1 MSYLLDTHT
10 LIWAITE
17 PQKLSATA
25 KKVLI
30 NSENEILVSAV
41 SFWEISLKYSIG
53 KLTLEGYMPEDFPTA
68 AIATGFKVI
77 PLTAETTST
86 YHRLKA
92 SYHRDPFDKMLI
104 WQAIQHNF
112 TLISCDENVHKYE
125 SEGLKVIW

>member
-17 PQKLSATA
+17 PQKLS
-25 KKVLI
+25 VLARKI
-30 NSENEILVSAV
+30 LVNSENDILVSAV

-53 KLTLEGYMPEDFPTA
+53 KLRLEGYTPEDFPKAT
-68 AIATGFKVI
+68 IATGFQI
-77 PLTAETTST
+77 IALNAETTST
-86 YHRLKA
+86 YHYLKA

-104 WQAIQHNF
+104 WQAIQRNF
-112 TLISCDENVHKYE
+112 TLISCDENIHKYE

>member
-10 LIWAITE
+10 LIWAIAE

-25 KKVLI
+25 RKVLI

-53 KLTLEGYMPEDFPTA
+53 KLTLEGYMPEDFLKS

-77 PLTAETTST
+77 PLTAEITCT
-86 YHRLKA
+86 YHQLKA

-104 WQAIQHNF
+104 WQAIQHRF
-112 TLISCDENVHKYE
+112 TLISCDENVRKYE

>member
-53 KLTLEGYMPEDFPTA
+53 KLTLEGYVPEDFPKA

-77 PLTAETTST
+77 PLTDQITCT

-104 WQAIQHNF
+104 WQAIQGNF
-112 TLISCDENVHKYE
+112 TLISCDGNVHKYE

>member
-17 PQKLSATA
+17 PQKLSSIA
-25 KKVLI
+25 KKVLT
-30 NSENEILVSAV
+30 NTDNEVAVSAV

-53 KLTLEGYMPEDFPTA
+53 KLMLEGYGSEDFPQA
-68 AIATGFKVI
+68 ALATGFKII
-77 PLTAETTST
+77 PLTAETTSS
-86 YHRLKA
+86 YHQLKA
-92 SYHRDPFDKMLI
+92 AYHRDPFDKMLI
-104 WQAIQHNF
+104 WQAIQLNL